1 MTAVLNR
8 ALRYLALGEYGR
20 AMAVFDGSPL
30 LALKPETVEAIRR
43 LYPGKYPPLNLEAQG
58 AVTSAALNCTD
69 ASQPLVASLPSDPL
83 RDAAGTPA
91 ASNVAAVPSP
101 PAPPVGGSAAA
112 HEAGRPDEGLPPLT
126 LPILPGSPLPAN
138 RGMTATCDEEQLC
151 AVLPPLILPPSL
163 TESRPPTI
171 GAALAG
177 GPAGQTPLPT
187 LPPLAPGSPPMSAMA
202 ASDDRRQYSA
212 PIDVASA
219 ALPDPPGTSNSAT
232 ASPPRTATSCIT
244 HQALLRYLKSR
255 RRGTGGGISGWTY
268 DMLGTIADSE
278 LSLFVQLLIDIT
290 SGDVHADARSQL
302 LHGRGIALRKPNGN
316 PRPVGILEIFVRLA
330 SGILVSALIN
340 DITTA
345 IEHPDLALGT
355 PAGTEALVHAV
366 RGHLTLHPDHATKRD
381 DITNAF
387 NSVSSEAIFAALGNK
402 IPALAKL
409 LHFLYDTP
417 TLITYKCPEPRWST
431 RL

>member
-1 MTAVLNR
+1 
-8 ALRYLALGEYGR
+8 
-20 AMAVFDGSPL
+20 
-30 LALKPETVEAIRR
+30 
-43 LYPGKYPPLNLEAQG
+43 
-58 AVTSAALNCTD
+58 
-69 ASQPLVASLPSDPL
+69 
-83 RDAAGTPA
+83 
-91 ASNVAAVPSP
+91 
-101 PAPPVGGSAAA
+101 
-112 HEAGRPDEGLPPLT
+112 
-126 LPILPGSPLPAN
+126 
-138 RGMTATCDEEQLC
+138 
-151 AVLPPLILPPSL
+151 
-163 TESRPPTI
+163 
-171 GAALAG
+171 
-177 GPAGQTPLPT
+177 
-187 LPPLAPGSPPMSAMA
+187 
-202 ASDDRRQYSA
+202 
-212 PIDVASA
+212 
-219 ALPDPPGTSNSAT
+219 
-232 ASPPRTATSCIT
+232 
-244 HQALLRYLKSR
+244 
-255 RRGTGGGISGWTY
+255 
-268 DMLGTIADSE
+268 MLGTIADSE

-431 RL
+431 PL